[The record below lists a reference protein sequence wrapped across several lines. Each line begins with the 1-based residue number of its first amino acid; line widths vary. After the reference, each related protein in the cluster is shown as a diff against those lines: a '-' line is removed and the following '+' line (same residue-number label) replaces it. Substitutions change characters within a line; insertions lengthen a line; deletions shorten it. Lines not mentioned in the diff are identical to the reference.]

1 MGEDTKETV
10 HGAGNEEI
18 LATLKFLQEEVRR
31 LSNEL
36 QARGIEEDVAQLKID
51 VDINSQLIK
60 DTQAD
65 VEENYMS
72 IVQNKFDLEK
82 KITDVLP
89 VGSIIP
95 WSGQTV
101 SHANLPDGWQLCD
114 GSIIFQGPMKD
125 KHTPSLN
132 LEGRFLR
139 GGDAFQSWVYQD
151 QMMGKHGHAVND
163 PGHKHID
170 AGHSHN
176 IIDQCSNCEED
187 IYIAIYE
194 GGRKNFAGKVI
205 LDGHA
210 NIQSSKT
217 SITVTDATGSIP
229 IGEEVRPKNMLVQ
242 YIIKIY

>member
-1 MGEDTKETV
+1 MLTKALIGVTVLLIGIIPINLGEDTKETV

-31 LSNEL
+31 LSDEL

-101 SHANLPDGWQLCD
+101 SHANLPDVMDRL
-114 GSIIFQGPMKD
+114 FF
-125 KHTPSLN
+125 
-132 LEGRFLR
+132 R
-139 GGDAFQSWVYQD
+139 D
-151 QMMGKHGHAVND
+151 Q
-163 PGHKHID
+163 
-170 AGHSHN
+170 
-176 IIDQCSNCEED
+176 
-187 IYIAIYE
+187 
-194 GGRKNFAGKVI
+194 
-205 LDGHA
+205 
-210 NIQSSKT
+210 
-217 SITVTDATGSIP
+217 
-229 IGEEVRPKNMLVQ
+229 
-242 YIIKIY
+242 